1 MRSDELTFQDGAP
14 AGGLRFDYVEPP
26 QRIVRIKVVGVGG
39 AGGNAVNRM
48 IDERLNGVDFI
59 AVNTDLQV
67 LEKNLAPHKI
77 QIGKTL
83 TRGLGSGGVPEMGR
97 RAIEENKDLVA
108 QALSDTDMVFIT
120 SGMGGGTGTG
130 AAPVVAEIARD
141 FGALTVAI
149 VTKPFD
155 FEGGKRFEKA
165 EEGLYELKQVVD
177 TMIVIQNQKL
187 VSLVDKRTPIETA
200 FRMADE
206 VLLHAT
212 RGISDVI
219 TVPGLVN
226 VDFADVRT
234 VMSQQGDALMGCGTA
249 TGENRAKEAAQK
261 AITSQ
266 LIDDASIAGATG
278 VLVNITGGQDMS
290 LSDIHEAASII
301 HDAAGPEANIIFGA
315 VVDPLLSET
324 LRVTVIATGFHRNG
338 YRIRTPLEE
347 GESQY
352 APVST
357 EAGESVPVFEG
368 FEKDVLGDVLEGTEA
383 VNGDFFMVSKN
394 NLDIPTFL
402 RRRKH

>member
-1 MRSDELTFQDGAP
+1 MRSDEWKFQGIPSGKGLT
-14 AGGLRFDYVEPP
+14 FDYVEPS

-48 IDERLNGVDFI
+48 ISEQLNGVDFI
-59 AVNTDLQV
+59 AINTDLQV
-67 LEKNLAPHKI
+67 LEKNRAPSKI
-77 QIGKTL
+77 QIGKSL
-83 TRGLGSGGVPEMGR
+83 TRGLGSGGVPEVGR
-97 RAIEENKDLVA
+97 KAIEENKDLVA

-120 SGMGGGTGTG
+120 SWMGGGTGTG

-155 FEGGKRFEKA
+155 FEGAKRLEKA
-165 EEGLYELKQVVD
+165 DEGLYELKQYVD
-177 TMIVIQNQKL
+177 TMIVIHNQKL
-187 VSLVDKRTPIETA
+187 VSLVDKKTPIEAA

-234 VMSQQGDALMGCGTA
+234 VMSQKGDALMGCGTA
-249 TGENRAKEAAQK
+249 TGESRAKEAAQM
-261 AITSQ
+261 AISSR

-278 VLVNITGGQDMS
+278 VLVNISGGRDLS

-301 HDAAGPEANIIFGA
+301 HDTAGAEANIIFGA
-315 VVDPLLSET
+315 VVDPALDDS
-324 LRVTVIATGFHRNG
+324 LRVTVIATGFHRNE
-338 YRIRTPLEE
+338 YRNRKAAGRADARP
-347 GESQY
+347 
-352 APVST
+352 AP
-357 EAGESVPVFEG
+357 
-368 FEKDVLGDVLEGTEA
+368 GDKIGRAHV
-383 VNGDFFMVSKN
+383 
-394 NLDIPTFL
+394 
-402 RRRKH
+402 